1 MSNPILCI
9 HHAIQLSALNVD
21 VLVLFIEIGVMYSS
35 SGVCKLIGNGY
46 GREKGRNNKVDILA
60 WVWEETKHA
69 EEREGCHATG
79 IVVAWKSGGCGV
91 ES

>member
-1 MSNPILCI
+1 
-9 HHAIQLSALNVD
+9 
-21 VLVLFIEIGVMYSS
+21 
-35 SGVCKLIGNGY
+35 
-46 GREKGRNNKVDILA
+46 LA